1 MFLPDLEN
9 RVLYSYSSNVIT
21 ISLTLSM
28 EKLNECYKL
37 FVLEG
42 PFIGKYHAVLGEN
55 EDEITLISFGKG
67 LFYGRIN
74 QEDIKNPLFN
84 IDKNRI
90 AESEIK
96 IQNKYILSCYDKNT
110 VLQLSHKRYENCM
123 LFNLIYENG
132 KYMIYIKEG
141 LGILMVR
148 NIKNDRIVEEILIKE
163 A

>member
-1 MFLPDLEN
+1 MFLPDVEN
-9 RVLYSYSSNVIT
+9 RVFYTYSSTVIT
-21 ISLTLSM
+21 INLILSM
-28 EKLNECYKL
+28 EKLNEDYKL

-55 EDEITLISFGKG
+55 EDEINLISFGKG

-74 QEDIKNPLFN
+74 RENIKNPVFN
-84 IDKNRI
+84 IDKSRI
-90 AESEIK
+90 TESEIK

-132 KYMIYIKEG
+132 KYIIYIKEG

>member
-1 MFLPDLEN
+1 
-9 RVLYSYSSNVIT
+9 
-21 ISLTLSM
+21 M
-28 EKLNECYKL
+28 EKLNEDYKL

-55 EDEITLISFGKG
+55 EDQITVISFGKG
-67 LFYGRIN
+67 LFYGKIN
-74 QEDIKNPLFN
+74 QQNIRNPLFK
-84 IDKNRI
+84 IDKNSI
-90 AESEIK
+90 TESEMK
-96 IQNKYILSCYDKNT
+96 IQNKYILSCYEKNT
-110 VLQLSHKRYENCM
+110 HLQLSNKVYENCM